1 MKSFAV
7 MALLGLVSAEEKFLG
22 DEAPVW
28 QDSKL
33 VKEAQSMAEGEDKFA
48 RFQAFEAKRKAGTD
62 DYTHDG
68 PLEFVVQNEEENK
81 K

>member
-1 MKSFAV
+1 MQQAKAMSS
-7 MALLGLVSAEEKFLG
+7 GEEKF
-22 DEAPVW
+22 
-28 QDSKL
+28 
-33 VKEAQSMAEGEDKFA
+33 A
-48 RFQAFEAKRKAGTD
+48 RYQAFEEKRKAGKD